1 MPRLTLLLIIPPI
14 AFFGL
19 AILFIFG
26 MERDNPAEM
35 RSIIIGQTAPRID
48 EIALKGIEVFR
59 NQMIGNGEVTLVN
72 FWASWC
78 PPCRAE
84 HSTLQELTDRGILV
98 YGVNVKDR
106 AENAIAFLEEKG
118 NPFAAVAFDNKG
130 RAGIDWGVVGLPE
143 TFIIDAEG
151 TVLFRFNGPLIAGNY
166 VQRFLPELE
175 KALNNQ

>member
-1 MPRLTLLLIIPPI
+1 MIKITPLLVIPPL

-19 AILFIFG
+19 TLLFLFG
-26 MERDNPAEM
+26 MERENPAEL
-35 RSIIIGQTAPRID
+35 RSSIIAQSAPKIE
-48 EIALKGIEVFR
+48 EIALKGYNVFR
-59 NQMIGNGEVTLVN
+59 NEMIGNGEVTLVN

-84 HSTLQELTDRGILV
+84 HSTLQDLTDRGIKI

-106 AENAIAFLEEKG
+106 AENAIGFLEEKG
-118 NPFAAVAFDNKG
+118 NPFAAIAFDNKG
-130 RAGIDWGVVGLPE
+130 RNGIDWGVAGLPE

-166 VQRFLPELE
+166 VERFLPELE
-175 KALNNQ
+175 KALEKN